1 MNFGREVEKKSDRCG
16 EIQTILGGLV
26 VLKDNKQWDK
36 GGFNYGNGLRIITV
50 FGASNSALVLGM
62 YILQDVRPYIIIKKP
77 GSECCWSVL

>member
-36 GGFNYGNGLRIITV
+36 GGLIMVMVCGSLQ
-50 FGASNSALVLGM
+50 SLALA
-62 YILQDVRPYIIIKKP
+62 IVRL
-77 GSECCWSVL
+77 C